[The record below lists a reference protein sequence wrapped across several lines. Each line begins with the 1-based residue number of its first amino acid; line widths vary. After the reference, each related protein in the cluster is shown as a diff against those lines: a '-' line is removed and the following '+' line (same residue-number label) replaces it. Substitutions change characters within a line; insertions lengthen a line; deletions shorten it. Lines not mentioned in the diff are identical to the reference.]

1 MLMVANVILML
12 AVVFVGIYLSNLF
25 FLKRWQ
31 MVCQALGE
39 AVVTLTLILL
49 LMNIISFDVQ
59 VETYKKTIDK
69 HEVSIVISREITHL
83 ISTDWRC
90 VSVNIDEL
98 SFSRADLSLIPRAV
112 VQEAVSSVE
121 QKRAE
126 NLALLKQGLKAE
138 R

>member
-1 MLMVANVILML
+1 
-12 AVVFVGIYLSNLF
+12 
-25 FLKRWQ
+25 